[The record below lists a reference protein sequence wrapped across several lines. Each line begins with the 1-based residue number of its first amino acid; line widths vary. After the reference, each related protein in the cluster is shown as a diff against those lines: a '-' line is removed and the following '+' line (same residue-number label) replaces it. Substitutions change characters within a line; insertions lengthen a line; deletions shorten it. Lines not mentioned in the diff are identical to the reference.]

1 MTRLVALLPLLLVG
15 CFTPR
20 SNPSPGGH
28 SPRLMRDVDSIL
40 AAYASPDG
48 PGASVAVVKDG
59 RVVAERSYGLA
70 DLESRIPI
78 TERTNFRLASLTKQF
93 TATAVMLLVTEG
105 KLSLDQRASD
115 VLPELPSY
123 AHGITIRQ
131 LLTHT
136 SGIWAYENFVPDTQ
150 TYQVKDRDALTLI
163 GRADSL
169 YFAPG
174 SAFRYSNTGYAL
186 LALIAERTSHERFAD
201 FLRERIFQPLGMD
214 STVAYENGIS
224 TVPNRA
230 YGYTATA
237 GGGFMRTDQSNTSAV
252 LGDGGIYTSIHDLL
266 AWSRALD
273 AHTLI
278 DAATQQLIWTPQRL
292 TGGGE
297 ASYGFGWWIAR
308 DDWGTRVWHNGETRG
323 FTNGIVKYPERGI
336 AVMLL
341 TNRTG
346 GEPWELARA
355 IARLPSLTASP

>member
-1 MTRLVALLPLLLVG
+1 
-15 CFTPR
+15 
-20 SNPSPGGH
+20 
-28 SPRLMRDVDSIL
+28 MRDVDSIL
-40 AAYASPDG
+40 APYASPDG

-70 DLESRIPI
+70 DVESRIPI
-78 TERTNFRLASLTKQF
+78 TDRTNFRLASLTKQF
-93 TATAVMLLVTEG
+93 TATAVIRLVKEG

-115 VLPELPSY
+115 VLPELRSY
-123 AHGITIRQ
+123 AHGITIRH

-136 SGIWAYENFVPDTQ
+136 SGIWAYEDFVPDTQ

-169 YFAPG
+169 YFPPG

-186 LALIAERTSHERFAD
+186 LALIVERVSGERFAD
-201 FLRERIFQPLGMD
+201 FLRARIFRPLGMD

-237 GGGFMRTDQSNTSAV
+237 SGFERTDQSNTSAV
-252 LGDGGIYTSIHDLL
+252 LGDGGVYTSIHDLL
-266 AWSRALD
+266 AWNRALD

-278 DAATQQLIWTPQRL
+278 DSATQSLIWTPQTL
-292 TGGGE
+292 TGGGQ
-297 ASYGFGWWIAR
+297 APYGFGWWIAR
-308 DDWGTRVWHNGETRG
+308 DDWGTRLWHNGETRG
-323 FTNGIVKYPERGI
+323 FTNGIVKYPQRGI
-336 AVMLL
+336 AVIVL

-355 IARLPSLTASP
+355 IARLPSLAALP